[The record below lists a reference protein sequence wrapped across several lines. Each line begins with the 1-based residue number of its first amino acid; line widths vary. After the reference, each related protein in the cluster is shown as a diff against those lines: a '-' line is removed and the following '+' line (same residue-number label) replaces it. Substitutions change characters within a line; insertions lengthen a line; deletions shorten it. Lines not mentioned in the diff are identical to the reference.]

1 MPTNLKPS
9 IKHWDRKTGKT
20 TIEHFYLKATQ
31 AEELA
36 AIIANENTKP
46 KLKVKCQR
54 ELDRRANVKGQQ
66 KKTRKQKKDRQK
78 LGQNIY
84 KKKNAGS

>member
-1 MPTNLKPS
+1 MPTKLKPS

-46 KLKVKCQR
+46 KHKVKCQR
-54 ELDRRANVKGQQ
+54 ELDRRA
-66 KKTRKQKKDRQK
+66 KKRRRKKDD
-78 LGQNIY
+78 
-84 KKKNAGS
+84 

>member
-1 MPTNLKPS
+1 MPTKLKAS

-31 AEELA
+31 VEELA

-54 ELDRRANVKGQQ
+54 ELDRRA
-66 KKTRKQKKDRQK
+66 KKRRRKKDD
-78 LGQNIY
+78 
-84 KKKNAGS
+84 

>member
-1 MPTNLKPS
+1 MPTKLKPS

-20 TIEHFYLKATQ
+20 TIEHFYLKATK

-46 KLKVKCQR
+46 KLKLKCQR
-54 ELDRRANVKGQQ
+54 ELDRRA
-66 KKTRKQKKDRQK
+66 KKRRRKKDD
-78 LGQNIY
+78 
-84 KKKNAGS
+84 